1 MSHLLAAD
9 PLHPDQPAHQLAQPL
24 PLHIASTTFSVETSP
39 GQLADEVTQRELSL
53 PTMTFDLRCD
63 LSWSEGGQA
72 ALREPLPPQLQPQ
85 LHILLAPPVLLL
97 HLRAIVQPVQ
107 AVQGL
112 RVVVLSR
119 LTTLGVDVLQQCA
132 LSSHAP
138 VFRLRCWEASF
149 GPLSL
154 LGIIWRGCFAGQCWG
169 IHTALAGG
177 GLLTL

>member
-9 PLHPDQPAHQLAQPL
+9 PPHPDQPAHQLAQPL

-85 LHILLAPPVLLL
+85 LHLLLAPPVLLL
-97 HLRAIVQPVQ
+97 HLRTVVQPVQ

-112 RVVVLSR
+112 GVVVLR
-119 LTTLGVDVLQQCA
+119 LSTLGVDVLEQRA

-138 VFRLRCWEASF
+138 VFRLRCW
-149 GPLSL
+149 
-154 LGIIWRGCFAGQCWG
+154 
-169 IHTALAGG
+169 
-177 GLLTL
+177 LTSC